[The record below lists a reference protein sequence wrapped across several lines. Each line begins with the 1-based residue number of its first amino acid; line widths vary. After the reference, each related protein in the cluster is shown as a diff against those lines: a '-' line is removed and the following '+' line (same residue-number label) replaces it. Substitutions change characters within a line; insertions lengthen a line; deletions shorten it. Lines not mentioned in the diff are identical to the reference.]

1 MRIVFMG
8 TGAFAVPSLKAL
20 INEHEIVAVVTR
32 PDRPRGRGRKL
43 ASPPVKEAAEGLYLL
58 QPDNLKDASLVKELK
73 RLEPDIVVVVDFGK
87 IIPAAI
93 LKLASYGAI
102 NLHPSLL
109 PKYRGAAPINRAIMN
124 GERVTGV
131 TTMIMDEGLDTGD
144 ILLQKEVAIDNLTAG
159 ELFEILA
166 QEGSK
171 LLVETIRLLREEKI
185 TPLPQND
192 TLATYAPPL
201 KAEDELIN
209 WKKTATEIANQ
220 IRGLEPEPG
229 AYTFYKEG
237 RLKLFKAKVV
247 EGVEDTA
254 GKVVELLPQKGFV
267 VACGKDAIL
276 IQKVKP
282 EGKKMLDAPS
292 FIRGRGIEKG
302 ELLG

>member
-1 MRIVFMG
+1 MG

-20 INEHEIVAVVTR
+20 KNEHEIVAVVTR

-58 QPDNLKDASLVKELK
+58 QPDNLKDGSLEKELK

-201 KAEDELIN
+201 KAEDELIS

-237 RLKLFKAKVV
+237 RLKLFKANVV

-267 VACGKDAIL
+267 VACGEDAIL